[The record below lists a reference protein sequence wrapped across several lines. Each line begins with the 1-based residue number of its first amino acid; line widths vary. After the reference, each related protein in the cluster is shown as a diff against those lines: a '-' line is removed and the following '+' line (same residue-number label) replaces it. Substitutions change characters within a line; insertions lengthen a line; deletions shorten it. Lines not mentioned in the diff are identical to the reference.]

1 MIVQSRFDA
10 YRSNREARGP
20 RVLLTAAVAALAPM
34 VAEMHAVALVRDLV
48 NTPAADMG
56 PATIE
61 KEADRIARAH
71 GGTLTV
77 TKGEALEQGY
87 PMINAVGR
95 AAATQHA
102 PRRIEIDWGQEASTR
117 IARGRQ
123 GDDLPSR
130 GR

>member
-1 MIVQSRFDA
+1 
-10 YRSNREARGP
+10 
-20 RVLLTAAVAALAPM
+20 M

-87 PMINAVGR
+87 PMIHAVGR
-95 AAATQHA
+95 AAATPPA
-102 PRRIEIDWGQEASTR
+102 PRLIETAWGQEEPPR
-117 IARGRQ
+117 IALVGKGLAFDSGGLDIKPAAGMRMMKQDMG
-123 GDDLPSR
+123 GDATVLAHAELVVT
-130 GR
+130 

>member
-1 MIVQSRFDA
+1 
-10 YRSNREARGP
+10 
-20 RVLLTAAVAALAPM
+20 M

-87 PMINAVGR
+87 PMIHAVGR
-95 AAATQHA
+95 AAAKHHA
-102 PRRIEIDWGQEASTR
+102 QPLIEIAWGQEEHPRRARVGKGIAIDSGRHANKSAAGTR
-117 IARGRQ
+117 RRKKKG
-123 GDDLPSR
+123 
-130 GR
+130 